1 VVANGHAE
9 VDAVAAG
16 AGAGDD
22 LRVTES
28 LWDVS
33 LADLRARTAS
43 PSPTPGG
50 GSVAAVTAAFG
61 CALVLMALE
70 ITARRDP
77 SVGAE
82 VTAGKALLDRLGA
95 AADRDVEL
103 FEDYLRAR
111 RLPRSTEEER
121 ATRQAAIA
129 AASVAATEG
138 PLTAAGDAVEA
149 LEWAGSVLPVVAGTV
164 VSDVRAGA
172 DLLLGSVR
180 ATLRGAEANVAQLG
194 DADDAAV
201 LTARLDAVRHAAVA
215 AHARIDSTP
224 EESR

>member
-1 VVANGHAE
+1 MIF
-9 VDAVAAG
+9 
-16 AGAGDD
+16 
-22 LRVTES
+22 RVTES

-43 PSPTPGG
+43 SSPTPGG
-50 GSVAAVTAAFG
+50 GSVAAVTAVFG
-61 CALVLMALE
+61 CALMLMALE

-77 SVGAE
+77 SVGDAIS
-82 VTAGKALLDRLGA
+82 AGKSLLDRLGS

-111 RLPRSTEEER
+111 RLPRSTDEER
-121 ATRQAAIA
+121 AARQAAVT

-138 PLTAAGDAVEA
+138 PLTAADDAVQA
-149 LEWAGSVLPVVAGTV
+149 LEWAFSVLPVVAVAV

-172 DLLLGSVR
+172 DLLLGSVL
-180 ATLRGAEANVAQLG
+180 ATLRGAEVNLAQLG
-194 DADDAAV
+194 DGAAA
-201 LTARLDAVRHAAVA
+201 LTARLDAVRRAAVA
-215 AHARIDSTP
+215 AHARIESTRIESTPIESTP

>member
-1 VVANGHAE
+1 M
-9 VDAVAAG
+9 
-16 AGAGDD
+16 
-22 LRVTES
+22 TES
-28 LWDVS
+28 LWDATA
-33 LADLRARTAS
+33 ADLRARTAS
-43 PSPTPGG
+43 ASPTPGG

-77 SVGAE
+77 SVGDA
-82 VTAGKALLDRLGA
+82 VAAGRALLDRLGG

-111 RLPRSTEEER
+111 RLPRSTDEER
-121 ATRQAAIA
+121 VRRQAAVR

-138 PLTAAGDAVEA
+138 PLSAASDAVEA
-149 LEWAGSVLPVVAGTV
+149 LEWASSVLPAVAGTV

-172 DLLLGSVR
+172 DLLLGSVL
-180 ATLRGAEANVAQLG
+180 ATLRGAAANVAQLG
-194 DADDAAV
+194 DDAAA
-201 LTARLDAVRHAAVA
+201 LTARLDAVRRAAVA

-224 EESR
+224 IASTPIASTQIATNPEEPR

>member
-1 VVANGHAE
+1 MT
-9 VDAVAAG
+9 D
-16 AGAGDD
+16 
-22 LRVTES
+22 S
-28 LWDVS
+28 LWEVN
-33 LADLRARTAS
+33 LAELRARTAS

-70 ITARRDP
+70 ITARRGGDP
-77 SVGAE
+77 AVGE
-82 VTAGKALLDRLGA
+82 GLTAGRTLLERLGA

-111 RLPRSTEEER
+111 RLPKSTGEER
-121 ATRQAAIA
+121 AVRQAAVE

-138 PLTAAGDAVEA
+138 PLSAAADVVET
-149 LEWAGSVLPVVAGTV
+149 LEWAFSVLPVVTGTV

-172 DLLLGSVR
+172 DLLLGSAL
-180 ATLRGAEANVAQLG
+180 ATLRGAEANVALMG
-194 DADDAAV
+194 DDSAARAF
-201 LTARLDAVRHAAVA
+201 TARMDAVRRAAVA
-215 AHARIDSTP
+215 AHGRIEVPTQQVFSSP

>member
-1 VVANGHAE
+1 MS
-9 VDAVAAG
+9 D
-16 AGAGDD
+16 
-22 LRVTES
+22 S
-28 LWDVS
+28 LWDAT

-43 PSPTPGG
+43 ASPTPGG

-77 SVGAE
+77 MVGDAIG
-82 VTAGKALLDRLGA
+82 AGRSLLDRLEP

-111 RLPRSTEEER
+111 RLPKGTEEER
-121 ATRQAAIA
+121 AARQAAVA
-129 AASVAATEG
+129 AASAAATEG
-138 PLTAAGDAVEA
+138 PLAAAAVAVEA
-149 LEWAGSVLPVVAGTV
+149 LEWAFSVLPLVNGTV

-172 DLLLGSVR
+172 DLLLGSVL

-194 DADDAAV
+194 DDAPAF
-201 LTARLDAVRHAAVA
+201 TGRLDALRRAAEA
-215 AHARIDSTP
+215 AHARIDRTP
-224 EESR
+224 EETR

>member
-1 VVANGHAE
+1 V
-9 VDAVAAG
+9 
-16 AGAGDD
+16 
-22 LRVTES
+22 
-28 LWDVS
+28 
-33 LADLRARTAS
+33 ADLRARTAGS
-43 PSPTPGG
+43 SPTPGG

-77 SVGAE
+77 SVGDAIA
-82 VTAGKALLDRLGA
+82 TGKSLLDRLA
-95 AADRDVEL
+95 DAADHDVEL

-121 ATRQAAIA
+121 ATRQTAVV

-138 PLTAAGDAVEA
+138 PLAAAATAVQA
-149 LEWAGSVLPVVAGTV
+149 LEWAFSVLPVVTGTV

-172 DLLLGSVR
+172 DLLLGSVL
-180 ATLRGAEANVAQLG
+180 ATLRGAQANVAQLG
-194 DADDAAV
+194 DDAAAF
-201 LTARLDAVRHAAVA
+201 TARLDAVRHAAVA
-215 AHARIDSTP
+215 AHTRIESTQ

>member
-1 VVANGHAE
+1 MT
-9 VDAVAAG
+9 D
-16 AGAGDD
+16 
-22 LRVTES
+22 S
-28 LWDVS
+28 LWELS

-43 PSPTPGG
+43 ASPTPGG

-77 SVGAE
+77 SVADAI
-82 VTAGKALLDRLGA
+82 TAGKSLLDRLGP

-111 RLPRSTEEER
+111 RLPRSTDEER
-121 ATRQAAIA
+121 AAREAAV
-129 AASVAATEG
+129 ASASAAATEG
-138 PLTAAGDAVEA
+138 PLTAAADAVEA
-149 LEWAGSVLPVVAGTV
+149 LEWAHSVLPVVSGTV

-172 DLLLGSVR
+172 DLLLGSVL
-180 ATLRGAEANVAQLG
+180 ATLRGAEVNVAGLG
-194 DADDAAV
+194 ADAAAF
-201 LTARLDAVRHAAVA
+201 TARLDAVRRAAVA
-215 AHARIDSTP
+215 AHTRIESTTP

>member
-1 VVANGHAE
+1 
-9 VDAVAAG
+9 VAAH
-16 AGAGDD
+16 AGTSDD
-22 LRVTES
+22 LPVTDS

-43 PSPTPGG
+43 SSPTPGG
-50 GSVAAVTAAFG
+50 GSVAAVTATFG

-77 SVGAE
+77 SVGDA
-82 VTAGKALLDRLGA
+82 TAAGGRLLDRLGS

-111 RLPRSTEEER
+111 RLPRSTDEER
-121 ATRQAAIA
+121 ATRDAAVT

-138 PLTAAGDAVEA
+138 PLTAAATAVEA
-149 LEWAGSVLPVVAGTV
+149 LDWAFSVLPVVSGTV

-172 DLLLGSVR
+172 DLLLGSVL

-194 DADDAAV
+194 DDAAAF
-201 LTARLDAVRHAAVA
+201 TERLDAARRAAVA
-215 AHARIDSTP
+215 AHTRIENTQ

>member
-1 VVANGHAE
+1 MT
-9 VDAVAAG
+9 D
-16 AGAGDD
+16 
-22 LRVTES
+22 S
-28 LWDVS
+28 LWDLS
-33 LADLRARTAS
+33 LADLRARTAGS
-43 PSPTPGG
+43 SPTPGG

-77 SVGAE
+77 SVGDAI
-82 VTAGKALLDRLGA
+82 ADGKSLLDRLA
-95 AADRDVEL
+95 SAADHDVEL

-121 ATRQAAIA
+121 ATRQTAVV

-138 PLTAAGDAVEA
+138 PLAAAATAVQA
-149 LEWAGSVLPVVAGTV
+149 LEWAFEVLPVVTGTV

-172 DLLLGSVR
+172 DLLLGSVL
-180 ATLRGAEANVAQLG
+180 ATLRGAQANVAQFG
-194 DADDAAV
+194 DDAAAF
-201 LTARLDAVRHAAVA
+201 TARLDAVRHAAVA
-215 AHARIDSTP
+215 AHTRIESTQ

>member
-1 VVANGHAE
+1 VAGGG
-9 VDAVAAG
+9 G
-16 AGAGDD
+16 ASDD

-43 PSPTPGG
+43 SSPTPGG

-70 ITARRDP
+70 VTARRDP
-77 SVGAE
+77 SVGDAIA
-82 VTAGKALLDRLGA
+82 AGKALLDRLGA

-111 RLPRSTEEER
+111 RLPRSTDEER
-121 ATRQAAIA
+121 VTRQAAVA

-138 PLTAAGDAVEA
+138 PLTAATDAVEA
-149 LEWAGSVLPVVAGTV
+149 LEWAFSVLPAVATAV

-172 DLLLGSVR
+172 DLLLGSVL
-180 ATLRGAEANVAQLG
+180 ATLRGAEANVARLG
-194 DADDAAV
+194 DDAAA

-215 AHARIDSTP
+215 AHARIDSTQ

>member
-1 VVANGHAE
+1 MAA
-9 VDAVAAG
+9 DAG
-16 AGAGDD
+16 ASDD
-22 LRVTES
+22 LRVTDS

-33 LADLRARTAS
+33 LADLRARTAG

-77 SVGAE
+77 SVGDA
-82 VTAGKALLDRLGA
+82 TAAGKSLLDRLGS

-111 RLPRSTEEER
+111 RLPRATDEER
-121 ATRQAAIA
+121 ATREAAVL
-129 AASVAATEG
+129 AASAAATEG
-138 PLTAAGDAVEA
+138 PLAAASAAVEA
-149 LEWAGSVLPVVAGTV
+149 LDWAFSVLPVVTGAV

-172 DLLLGSVR
+172 DLLLGSVL
-180 ATLRGAEANVAQLG
+180 ATLRGAEANVARLG
-194 DADDAAV
+194 DDAAAF
-201 LTARLDAVRHAAVA
+201 TARLDAVRRAAVA
-215 AHARIDSTP
+215 AHTRIENTQ

>member
-1 VVANGHAE
+1 MTDSVA
-9 VDAVAAG
+9 D
-16 AGAGDD
+16 
-22 LRVTES
+22 S

-33 LADLRARTAS
+33 LADLRARTAG

-77 SVGAE
+77 SVGDE
-82 VTAGKALLDRLGA
+82 ITAGKALLDRLGS

-111 RLPRSTEEER
+111 RLPRSTDEER
-121 ATRQAAIA
+121 ATREAAVA

-138 PLTAAGDAVEA
+138 PLTAAADAVEA
-149 LEWAGSVLPVVAGTV
+149 LEWAFSVLPVVAGTV

-172 DLLLGSVR
+172 DLLLGSVL
-180 ATLRGAEANVAQLG
+180 ATLRGAEANVAGLG
-194 DADDAAV
+194 DDAAV
-201 LTARLDAVRHAAVA
+201 LTARLDAVRRAAVA
-215 AHARIDSTP
+215 AHTRFESTP
-224 EESR
+224 EEAE